1 MKFWHWTIIVVVI
14 FACIYV
20 ANNVSAVSNIVG

>member
-1 MKFWHWTIIVVVI
+1 MKFWHWATIVIVI

-20 ANNVSAVSNIVG
+20 ANNVTAVNNVVG

>member
-1 MKFWHWTIIVVVI
+1 MNFKHWIAIVVVV

-20 ANNVSAVSNIVG
+20 ANNVSAVNNIVG